1 MQKLV
6 KQKRMLVMLLTMFA
20 FLFYF
25 GLPLSITFFPEI
37 MNAPSPIMQISW
49 AWLYAFLQ
57 IPMTWVLVFVYY
69 SVMKR
74 FDRLLKKLVQGD
86 AA

>member
-1 MQKLV
+1 
-6 KQKRMLVMLLTMFA
+6 
-20 FLFYF
+20 
-25 GLPLSITFFPEI
+25 